1 MNGSNSSRIEKP
13 RRVVTGV
20 GPNGLSCV
28 LADGPAPASL
38 EVAGPG
44 SAVFHNLW
52 RTDAEAKPAGGDG
65 QDPAATL
72 SEMTQIFPGPGGS
85 HFTISIWPP
94 QFPPAD
100 TLDLWMHRT
109 DTVDYILI
117 LSGQITCFFD
127 GGDQTILNAGDV
139 LIQNGAAHAWRNEG
153 ETPCAMAAVA
163 IASQS
168 QARPQI
174 DPGSE

>member
-1 MNGSNSSRIEKP
+1 MERISPAQPKAP

-20 GPNGLSCV
+20 APSGLSCV
-28 LADGPAPASL
+28 LFDGPAPASL
-38 EVAGPG
+38 EIAGPG

-52 RTDAEAKPAGGDG
+52 RTGVEAQLPGGDP
-65 QDPAATL
+65 QDPAAEL
-72 SEMTQIFPGPGGS
+72 SDMTQIFPEPGGS

-94 QFPPAD
+94 HYPPAE
-100 TLDLWMHRT
+100 TLDLWMHST

-127 GGDQTILNAGDV
+127 GGEQTVLSAGDV

-153 ETPCAMAAVA
+153 ETPCTMAAVA
-163 IASQS
+163 IAS
-168 QARPQI
+168 RPAAPSP
-174 DPGSE
+174 DHP